1 MQEFDLAQKVLN
13 DILVNDVQFNDA
25 LKKLFQADPAI
36 RPLRGTV
43 AGLVGCELR
52 HHLLFTHLIDDLKI
66 EDLTEEEKM
75 AIKLTLAD
83 IYFFKRI
90 PLEEMKKVLL
100 EKIGEEKLAK
110 LEPLFAK
117 AETPNEFIPAE
128 FPKTSNKYLSL
139 RYNTPEWV
147 LKIWQHFGYG
157 QTYRILKANAR
168 QNTSSVRVRTSM
180 VPVEEV
186 LNSSPDFVKSPVEG
200 ILLYGGKTPLRKLDL
215 FKQGA
220 IFAERMAT
228 KAMLDEYK
236 IEEPKEAFIYN
247 ANADSSLF
255 KEIIETYQDKIGLN
269 LGCPNTDNYTD
280 VARMIKTAGYKNINF
295 FGAEPDSMEAAISRP
310 QDLVIAAPNSS
321 NFDLIRDYPDYL
333 LHFKKEEMDALFA
346 QEKAVLEGC
355 SKFVAEKGTLIYC
368 VYTISKKEGN
378 KTINDF
384 LANHKEFHL
393 IKEEQNM
400 PFEEKA
406 TALYYAVLVKDTVAA
421 KAEAPVGDIASLAD
435 APTNLLTASPKE

>member
-52 HHLLFTHLIDDLKI
+52 HHLLFTHLIDELKI
-66 EDLTEEEKM
+66 EGLTEEEKM
-75 AIKLTLAD
+75 AIKLALAD

-90 PLEEMKKVLL
+90 PMEDIKSVLL
-100 EKIGEEKLAK
+100 AIIGEEKMAK

-168 QNTSSVRVRTSM
+168 QNTSSVRVRTSL

-186 LNSSPDFVKSPVEG
+186 LNGNPDFVKSPVEG

-215 FKQGA
+215 YKQNA
-220 IFAERMAT
+220 VFAERMAT

-255 KEIIETYQDKIGLN
+255 KEVIETYQNKIGLN
-269 LGCPNTDNYTD
+269 LGCPNVDSYTD
-280 VARMIKTAGYKNINF
+280 VTRMIKATGFKNINF

-355 SKFVAEKGTLIYC
+355 SKFVAEKGILIYC

-378 KTINDF
+378 KTVNDF

-393 IKEEQNM
+393 IKEVQNM

>member
-36 RPLRGTV
+36 RPLRGSV

-52 HHLLFTHLIDDLKI
+52 HHLLFTHLVDEAKI
-66 EDLTEEEKM
+66 EGLTEEEKM

-90 PLEEMKKVLL
+90 PLEDMKKVLS
-100 EKIGEEKLAK
+100 EKIGEEKMEK

-168 QNTSSVRVRTSM
+168 QNTSSVRIRTSM

-186 LNSSPDFVKSPVEG
+186 LNNNPDFVKSGVEG

-215 FKQGA
+215 YKQGA

-236 IEEPKEAFIYN
+236 IEEPQEAFIYN

-255 KEIIETYQDKIGLN
+255 KEIIETYQNKIGLN
-269 LGCPNTDNYTD
+269 LGCPSVDNYTD
-280 VARMIKTAGYKNINF
+280 VTRMIKQGGYKNINF

-310 QDLVIAAPNSS
+310 Q
-321 NFDLIRDYPDYL
+321 
-333 LHFKKEEMDALFA
+333 
-346 QEKAVLEGC
+346 
-355 SKFVAEKGTLIYC
+355 
-368 VYTISKKEGN
+368 
-378 KTINDF
+378 
-384 LANHKEFHL
+384 
-393 IKEEQNM
+393 
-400 PFEEKA
+400 
-406 TALYYAVLVKDTVAA
+406 
-421 KAEAPVGDIASLAD
+421 
-435 APTNLLTASPKE
+435 

>member
-215 FKQGA
+215 YKQNA

-236 IEEPKEAFIYN
+236 IEEPKEAFVYN
-247 ANADSSLF
+247 ANPDSSLF
-255 KEIIETYQDKIGLN
+255 KEVIETYQNKIGLN
-269 LGCPNTDNYTD
+269 LGCPNVDNYTD
-280 VARMIKTAGYKNINF
+280 VTRMIKATGYKNINF

-355 SKFVAEKGTLIYC
+355 SKFVAEKGILIYC

-393 IKEEQNM
+393 IKEVQNM

-406 TALYYAVLVKDTVAA
+406 TALYYAVLGKDTLAA
-421 KAEAPVGDIASLAD
+421 KAETPVGDIASLAD

>member
-36 RPLRGTV
+36 RPLRGSV

-52 HHLLFTHLIDDLKI
+52 HHLLFTHLVEEAKI
-66 EDLTEEEKM
+66 EGLTEEEKM
-75 AIKLTLAD
+75 AIKLALAD

-90 PLEEMKKVLL
+90 SLEDMKKVLS
-100 EKIGEEKLAK
+100 EKIGEEKMEK

-128 FPKTSNKYLSL
+128 FLKTSNKYLSL

-168 QNTSSVRVRTSM
+168 QNTSSVRIRTSM

-200 ILLYGGKTPLRKLDL
+200 ILLYGGKTLLRKLDL
-215 FKQGA
+215 YKQNA
-220 IFAERMAT
+220 VFAERMAT

-255 KEIIETYQDKIGLN
+255 KEVIETYQNKIGLN
-269 LGCPNTDNYTD
+269 LGCPNVDSYTD
-280 VARMIKTAGYKNINF
+280 VTRMIKATGFKNINF

>member
-1 MQEFDLAQKVLN
+1 
-13 DILVNDVQFNDA
+13 
-25 LKKLFQADPAI
+25 
-36 RPLRGTV
+36 
-43 AGLVGCELR
+43 
-52 HHLLFTHLIDDLKI
+52 
-66 EDLTEEEKM
+66 
-75 AIKLTLAD
+75 
-83 IYFFKRI
+83 
-90 PLEEMKKVLL
+90 MKKELL
-100 EKIGEEKLAK
+100 EKIGEEKMAK

-220 IFAERMAT
+220 VFAERMAT

-269 LGCPNTDNYTD
+269 LGCPNTGDGVHRHINRIAESSIFEMAICFSN
-280 VARMIKTAGYKNINF
+280 VFIK
-295 FGAEPDSMEAAISRP
+295 
-310 QDLVIAAPNSS
+310 
-321 NFDLIRDYPDYL
+321 
-333 LHFKKEEMDALFA
+333 
-346 QEKAVLEGC
+346 
-355 SKFVAEKGTLIYC
+355 
-368 VYTISKKEGN
+368 
-378 KTINDF
+378 
-384 LANHKEFHL
+384 
-393 IKEEQNM
+393 
-400 PFEEKA
+400 
-406 TALYYAVLVKDTVAA
+406 
-421 KAEAPVGDIASLAD
+421 
-435 APTNLLTASPKE
+435 

>member
-1 MQEFDLAQKVLN
+1 MQEFDLAQKVLS
-13 DILVNDVQFNDA
+13 DILENDVQFNEA
-25 LKKLFQADPAI
+25 LRKLFQADQSI
-36 RPLRGTV
+36 RPLRGSV

-52 HHLLFTHLIDDLKI
+52 HHLLFTHLVEEAKI
-66 EDLTEEEKM
+66 EGLTEEEKM
-75 AIKLTLAD
+75 WIKLTLAD

-90 PLEEMKKVLL
+90 PAEDMKKELL
-100 EKIGEEKLAK
+100 EKIGEEKMAK

-117 AETPNEFIPAE
+117 AETPNEFIPSE

-168 QNTSSVRVRTSM
+168 QNTSSVRVRTSL

-186 LNSSPDFVKSPVEG
+186 LNSSPDFVKSEVEG

-269 LGCPNTDNYTD
+269 LGCPNVDNYTD
-280 VARMIKTAGYKNINF
+280 VARMIKAAGYKNINF

-346 QEKAVLEGC
+346 QEKAVLEGT
-355 SKFVAEKGTLIYC
+355 SKFVAEKGILIYC

-384 LANHKEFHL
+384 LANHPEFHL
-393 IKEEQNM
+393 IKEVQNM

-406 TALYYAVLVKDTVAA
+406 TALYYAVLAKDTVAA
-421 KAEAPVGDIASLAD
+421 KAETPVGDIASLAD
-435 APTNLLTASPKE
+435 APTNLLTASSKE

>member
-13 DILVNDVQFNDA
+13 DILVNDVQFNEA
-25 LKKLFQADPAI
+25 LRKLFQADQSI
-36 RPLRGTV
+36 RPLRGSV

-52 HHLLFTHLIDDLKI
+52 HHLLFTHLVEEAKI
-66 EDLTEEEKM
+66 EGLTEEEKM
-75 AIKLTLAD
+75 WIKLALAD

-90 PLEEMKKVLL
+90 PAEDMKKGLL
-100 EKIGEEKLAK
+100 EKIGEEKMAK

-220 IFAERMAT
+220 VFAERMAT

>member
-52 HHLLFTHLIDDLKI
+52 HHLLFTHLIDELKI
-66 EDLTEEEKM
+66 EGLTEEEKM
-75 AIKLTLAD
+75 AIKLALAD

-90 PLEEMKKVLL
+90 PMEDIKAVLL
-100 EKIGEEKLAK
+100 EIIGEEKMAK

-168 QNTSSVRVRTSM
+168 QNTSSVRVRTSL

-186 LNSSPDFVKSPVEG
+186 LNGNPDFVKSPVEG

-215 FKQGA
+215 YKQNA
-220 IFAERMAT
+220 VFAERMAT

-255 KEIIETYQDKIGLN
+255 KEVIETYQNKIGLN
-269 LGCPNTDNYTD
+269 LGCPNVDSYTD
-280 VARMIKTAGYKNINF
+280 VTRMIKATGFKNINF

-355 SKFVAEKGTLIYC
+355 SKFVAEKGILIYC

-378 KTINDF
+378 KTVNDF

-393 IKEEQNM
+393 IKEVQNM

-421 KAEAPVGDIASLAD
+421 KAETPVGDIASLAD

>member
-13 DILVNDVQFNDA
+13 DIIVNDVQFNEA
-25 LKKLFQADPAI
+25 LRKLFQADPEI

-52 HHLLFTHLIDDLKI
+52 HHLLFTHLIEGAKI
-66 EDLTEEEKM
+66 EGLSEEEKM
-75 AIKLTLAD
+75 AIALALAD

-90 PLEEMKKVLL
+90 SAEDIKAVLL
-100 EKIGEEKLAK
+100 AKIGEEKMAK

-117 AETPNEFIPAE
+117 AETPNEFIPTE

-215 FKQGA
+215 YKQNA
-220 IFAERMAT
+220 LFSERMAT

-236 IEEPKEAFIYN
+236 IEEPKEAFVYN
-247 ANADSSLF
+247 GNADSSIF
-255 KEIIETYQDKIGLN
+255 KEVIETYQNRIGLN
-269 LGCPNTDNYTD
+269 LGCPNVDLHTD
-280 VARMIKTAGYKNINF
+280 VTRMIKQAGYKNINF

-333 LHFKKEEMDALFA
+333 LHFKKDEMDALFA

-355 SKFVAEKGTLIYC
+355 SKFVAEKGTLIYA

-378 KTINDF
+378 KTVNDF

-393 IKEEQNM
+393 VKEVQNM
-400 PFEEKA
+400 PFEEHA
-406 TALYYAVLVKDTVAA
+406 TALYYAVMVKDTVAA
-421 KAEAPVGDIASLAD
+421 KAEAPVGDLASLAD
-435 APTNLLTASPKE
+435 APTNLLTASPEE